1 MSNAVH
7 LNIYKLKKGAS
18 VPDFLL
24 ATEKLNDQEI
34 SKKKGYVSWTLMV
47 DGETW
52 VDAVTF
58 ETEEDLKKFE
68 EESRNPSE
76 IANHFYSFINFT
88 AKGNKHH
95 AVSVVRSYKVG
106 QESE

>member
-7 LNIYKLKKGAS
+7 FNIYKLKKGAS
-18 VPDFLL
+18 VSDFLL
-24 ATEKLNDQEI
+24 ASEKLNNEEI
-34 SKKKGYVSWTLMV
+34 SKKKGYVSWKIMV

-58 ETEEDLKKFE
+58 ETEEDLKNFE

-76 IANHFYSFINFT
+76 VAKHFYSFINFT

-95 AVSVVRSYKVG
+95 KLSVERSY
-106 QESE
+106 